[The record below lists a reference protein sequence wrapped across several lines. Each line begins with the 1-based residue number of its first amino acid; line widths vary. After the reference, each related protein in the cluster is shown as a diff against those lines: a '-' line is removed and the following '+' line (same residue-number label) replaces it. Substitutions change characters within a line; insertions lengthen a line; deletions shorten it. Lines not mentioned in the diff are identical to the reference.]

1 MPSSCHCQSN
11 LLEGKRFSQP
21 GTCDVDVVLLAR
33 YASRAIDMKQATG
46 KLTAHEMPRMP
57 MVKTTASM
65 KEFPRQQHLL
75 KMHFRFFQGF
85 PQNIQKP

>member
-65 KEFPRQQHLL
+65 KEFPRQHLL
-75 KMHFRFFQGF
+75 KMHFRFLQGF